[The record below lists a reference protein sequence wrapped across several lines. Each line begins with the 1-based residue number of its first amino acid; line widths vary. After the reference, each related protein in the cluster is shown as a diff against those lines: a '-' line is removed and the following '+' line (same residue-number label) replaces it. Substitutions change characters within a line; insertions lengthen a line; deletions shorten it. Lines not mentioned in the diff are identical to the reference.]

1 MKILY
6 IIPDLYLPGGIQDF
20 AKSIYSELKDKYNLQ
35 ILDYK
40 NNLNFISNLFLR
52 RFPFIKISSYLY
64 SHYLSDNLKKTYNF
78 KEKDFIHFW
87 HIEPA
92 MPFLDKKYIVSC
104 HGVEILRNNLKGHPR
119 ELYPKVLSNALLILA
134 SSNYTKKLLV
144 KEFELPEKKIFVIY
158 PPIDFIKLSKIK
170 KIKHEKIVIGT
181 LSRFVE
187 RKNIPN
193 IIKSLN
199 ILRQK
204 ENIDFIYYLA
214 GDGSERE
221 KILKDLNKAKFEWK
235 YFRNIS
241 EEKKITEFYPSLDIF
256 VMPPLD
262 LLNSIEGFGI
272 VYLEAN
278 AYGIP
283 VVASKTGGVP
293 EAVKDNISGVF
304 AEPTNPEDIA
314 KKILYLIKNKDKF
327 YNSSISWANKFE
339 KQKISE
345 EFAKIYNKIEKR

>member
-6 IIPDLYLPGGIQDF
+6 LVPDLYLPGGIQDF
-20 AKSIYSELKDKYNLQ
+20 AKSIYSELKDTYNLQ
-35 ILDYK
+35 IFNYK
-40 NNLNFISNLFLR
+40 NNLNFFSNLFLR

-64 SHYLSDNLKKTYNF
+64 SHYLSNNLKKTYNF
-78 KEKDFIHFW
+78 KEKDLIHFW
-87 HIEPA
+87 HLEPA

-104 HGVEILRNNLKGHPR
+104 HGMEILKNNLKGHLR
-119 ELYPKVLSNALLILA
+119 ELYPKVLSNALLIHA
-134 SSNYTKKLLV
+134 SSNCTKELLV
-144 KEFELPEKKIFVIY
+144 KKFEVPKKKIIVIY
-158 PPIDFIKLSKIK
+158 PSIDFIKLSKIK
-170 KIKHEKIVIGT
+170 KIKHKKIVIGT

-187 RKNIPN
+187 RKNISN

-199 ILRQK
+199 ILKEK

-214 GDGSERE
+214 GDGPER
-221 KILKDLNKAKFEWK
+221 KRILKDLNKAKFEWK

-262 LLNSIEGFGI
+262 LRNSIEGFGI

-283 VVASKTGGVP
+283 VIASKTGGVP
-293 EAVKDNISGVF
+293 EAVKENISGVF

-314 KKILYLIKNKDKF
+314 KKILYLRKNKDKF
-327 YNSSISWANKFE
+327 YNSSINWAKKFE
-339 KQKISE
+339 KKKISE
-345 EFAKIYNKIEKR
+345 KFAEVYNKIEKR